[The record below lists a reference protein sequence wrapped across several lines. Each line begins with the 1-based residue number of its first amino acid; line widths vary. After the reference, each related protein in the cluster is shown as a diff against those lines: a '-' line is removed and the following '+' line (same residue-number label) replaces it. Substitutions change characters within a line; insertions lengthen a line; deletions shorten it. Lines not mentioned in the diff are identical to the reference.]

1 MPGERLCIYVR
12 NVSFPATETGRVFH
26 GRLSEASGITVNK
39 TTQTVESAAVG
50 GVFHIEDIYP
60 LIDGGRFAVKRIV
73 GERVEVWA
81 DIYRDGHDV
90 VTAAV
95 VWRLEQDREWRREP
109 MAHQGNDRWSGSF
122 VPDTP
127 GRHVYAIEAW
137 TDEFATW
144 RHGFELK
151 QKAGADLT
159 LDAIEGAGMLTKA
172 QSGSNAAAAVILRQC
187 ENYLQ
192 TGEAAPLLTDELTGA
207 MAESQLRPDLT
218 RSQLF
223 PLMVDRPRAR
233 AGAWYEMVP
242 RSQGQIPGQHGT
254 FKDCIARLPDVA
266 AMGFDVIYLTPINP
280 IGHTNRK
287 GRNNAVTADEGD
299 PGSPYAIGAAEGG
312 HDAVHPELGTL
323 EDFRSFVAACKLV
336 EIEVALD
343 FAIQCS
349 PDHPWLKDHPQWFK
363 RRPDGSM
370 RYAENP
376 PKKYED
382 IVNPDFSSPDAGAL
396 WNALRDVVL
405 FWIDQGVSIFR
416 VDNPHTKPFR
426 FWEWLIHEVQLHHP
440 DVIFLAEAFTRPK
453 LMKGLAKLGFTQSYT
468 YFTWRTQRGELEQ
481 YLNELTAYPE
491 RDYYRPNFFVNTPDI
506 LPYHLQS
513 GETWMF
519 KSRAALA
526 AMLSSTYG
534 IYNGFE
540 LLEHDPIP
548 GKEEYLDSEKY
559 EIKVRDWDKDGNIKP
574 YIRDLNRARREN
586 AALQQTRNLRFL
598 PIGDGNVI
606 GFVKESVNQTNS
618 VVAVIALSRD
628 VHEFWLPL
636 SDVQVGMPGDR
647 RNVAAL
653 ENVTTGERFPLEWG
667 GIHLRLDPVRDPA
680 LLFRCLA

>member
-1 MPGERLCIYVR
+1 LPNERLCINVR
-12 NVSFPATETGRVFH
+12 NVSFPANETGRHFH
-26 GRLSEASGITVNK
+26 VNGITVNK
-39 TTQTVESAAVG
+39 TTQTVESAADG
-50 GVFHIEDIYP
+50 GAFHIEDVYP

-90 VTAAV
+90 AAASL
-95 VWRLEQDREWRREP
+95 VWRREQDRRWRREA
-109 MAHQGNDRWSGSF
+109 MTHHGNDRWSGSF
-122 VPDTP
+122 VPDAP
-127 GRHVYAIEAW
+127 GRYVYAIEAW

-151 QKAGADLT
+151 QKAGVDLT
-159 LDAIEGAGMLTKA
+159 LDAVEGAGMLTKA
-172 QSGSNAAAAVILRQC
+172 QCGGPAATAIIVRQC
-187 ENYLQ
+187 EDYLR
-192 TGEAAPLLTDELTGA
+192 TGDVAPLLTAELNDA

-218 RSQLF
+218 RSPLF
-223 PLMVDRPRAR
+223 PFVADRPRAR
-233 AGAWYEMVP
+233 TGAWYEMVP
-242 RSQGQIPGQHGT
+242 RSQGTNVGQHGT

-266 AMGFDVIYLTPINP
+266 AMGFDVVYLTPIHP
-280 IGHTNRK
+280 IGHINRK
-287 GRNNAVTADEGD
+287 GRNNAVTAAAGD

-323 EDFRSFVAACKLV
+323 EDFRGFVAACKLLN
-336 EIEVALD
+336 IEVALD
-343 FAIQCS
+343 FAVQCS
-349 PDHPWLKDHPQWFK
+349 PDHPWLKQHPQWFR

-382 IVNPDFSSPDAGAL
+382 IVNPDFSSEDAGAL

-405 FWIDQGVSIFR
+405 FWIEQGVNIFR

-426 FWEWLIHEVQLHHP
+426 FWEWLIHEIQLRHP

-468 YFTWRTQRGELEQ
+468 YFTWRTQKWELEQ

-491 RDYYRPNFFVNTPDI
+491 RDFYRPNFFVNTPDI

-519 KSRAALA
+519 KSRVALA
-526 AMLSSTYG
+526 AALSSTYG

-548 GKEEYLDSEKY
+548 GKEEYLNSEKY
-559 EIKVRDWDKDGNIKP
+559 EIKVRDWDQPGNIKP

-586 AALQQTRNLRFL
+586 AALQQTSQLRFI
-598 PIGDGNVI
+598 PIDDGNVI
-606 GFVKESVNQTNS
+606 GFVKESVDQTNT
-618 VVAVIALSRD
+618 VVAAIALSRE
-628 VHEFWLPL
+628 VHEFWFPL
-636 SDVQVGMPGDR
+636 GDVEIGGAGDR
-647 RNVAAL
+647 RHVAAV
-653 ENVTTGERFPLEWG
+653 ENLITGERYPVEWG
-667 GIHLRLDPVRDPA
+667 GIRLRIDPVRDPA

>member
-1 MPGERLCIYVR
+1 MRGERLCIYVR
-12 NVSFPATETGRVFH
+12 SVSFPAQETGRYFH
-26 GRLSEASGITVNK
+26 VNGITVNK
-39 TTQTVESAAVG
+39 TTQTVESAAAG
-50 GVFHIEDIYP
+50 GAFHIEDVYP
-60 LIDGGRFAVKRIV
+60 LIDGGRFPVKRV
-73 GERVEVWA
+73 AGERIDVWA

-90 VTAAV
+90 VNAAL
-95 VWRLEQDREWRREP
+95 VWRREQDHEWRREP
-109 MAHQGNDRWSGSF
+109 MTHHSNDRWGGSF
-122 VPDTP
+122 VPDQP

-159 LDAIEGAGMLTKA
+159 LEAIEGAGMLTKA
-172 QSGSNAAAAVILRQC
+172 QAGGNGAAAVILRQC
-187 ENYLQ
+187 EDFLQ
-192 TGEAAPLLTDELTGA
+192 TGDTAPLLTAELKDA

-242 RSQGQIPGQHGT
+242 RSQGRTPGQHGT
-254 FKDCIARLPDVA
+254 FEDCIARLPDIA
-266 AMGFDVIYLTPINP
+266 AMGFDVVYLTPIHP

-287 GRNNAVTADEGD
+287 GRNNAVTAAEGD
-299 PGSPYAIGAAEGG
+299 PGSPYAIGGAEGG

-323 EDFRSFVAACKLV
+323 EDFRGFVSACKQL
-336 EIEVALD
+336 ELEVALD
-343 FAIQCS
+343 FAVQCS
-349 PDHPWLKDHPQWFK
+349 PDHPWLQQHPQWFK

-382 IVNPDFSSPDAGAL
+382 IVNPDFSSEDAGAL

-405 FWIDQGVSIFR
+405 FWIEQGVTIFR

-426 FWEWLIHEVQLHHP
+426 FWEWLIHDVQLRHP
-440 DVIFLAEAFTRPK
+440 DIIFLAEAFTRPK

-468 YFTWRTQRGELEQ
+468 YFTWRTQKWELEQ

-491 RDYYRPNFFVNTPDI
+491 PDFYRPNFFVNTPDI

-513 GETWMF
+513 GESWMF

-526 AMLSSTYG
+526 ATLSGNYG

-548 GKEEYLDSEKY
+548 GREEYLDSEKY
-559 EIKVRDWDKDGNIKP
+559 EIKVRDWDKPDNIKP
-574 YIRDLNRARREN
+574 YIRDLNRARRAN
-586 AALQQTRNLRFL
+586 TALQQTGNLRFI
-598 PIGDGNVI
+598 PIDDGNVI
-606 GFVKESVNQTNS
+606 GFAKEAVNQTNS
-618 VVAVIALSRD
+618 VVVAIALSREP
-628 VHEFWLPL
+628 HEFWFPL
-636 SDVQVGMPGDR
+636 GDVQVGIASER
-647 RNVAAL
+647 RNVAAV
-653 ENVTTGERFPLEWG
+653 ENLITGERHPVEWG
-667 GIHLRLDPVRDPA
+667 GIRLRIDPVRDPA